1 MTELI
6 NLQPYDANE
15 LVLSLDMLSQL
26 YNVVQNDL
34 NLSNISLITICETNK
49 IRLVRYKM
57 SWVCNDPAEKE

>member
-57 SWVCNDPAEKE
+57 S